1 MKKTI
6 LAILMV
12 LTGVF
17 TLQAQIT
24 KDLLYLKNGN
34 MIFGKLLEL
43 NDSIYK
49 IQTSDGSIYLYP
61 RAEVDKFVSDSQ
73 GIGSVRKNICSL
85 TVEGGIMAGAQGS
98 KYDAPFSFN
107 FLVNLTKKPKYIL
120 SIGSGVEFLG
130 QAYTPLFA
138 EYKIMFSEK
147 PVTPFIFIRGGKLFH
162 INGDVEATDQTT
174 PQYNVPTGYKGGGT
188 FTIGTGISW
197 VKEWGETYLSFG
209 YRNLHT
215 SYQVKNTTYQISTY
229 KTSYNRL
236 EIKYGIRF

>member
-1 MKKTI
+1 MKKLI
-6 LAILMV
+6 LTLLMV
-12 LTGVF
+12 LLVVATSSSQ
-17 TLQAQIT
+17 TA
-24 KDLLYLKNGN
+24 KNLLYLKNGN

-43 NDSIYK
+43 NDSVYK
-49 IQTSDGSIYLYP
+49 IQTADGSIYVYP
-61 RAEVDKFVSDSQ
+61 RAEVDKFVSDSPDLLNT
-73 GIGSVRKNICSL
+73 RKNRHSM
-85 TVEGGIMAGAQGS
+85 TVEGGILAGAQSS

-107 FLVNLTKKPKYIL
+107 FLINLTKNPRYIL
-120 SIGSGVEFLG
+120 SLGSGVEFLG

-138 EYKIMFSEK
+138 EYKILFSEK

-162 INGDVEATDQTT
+162 INGDFEATDQST

-188 FTIGTGISW
+188 FTVGTGISW
-197 VKEWGETYLSFG
+197 VKQWGETYLSFG

-215 SYQVKNTTYQISTY
+215 SYQMKNTAILISTY